1 MLTGFRKRQCPDFGG
16 RTPLFWIA
24 NSVYSTEASSLLRWI
39 KLTAPDQVKLAIE
52 GNPTC
57 AKSRF

>member
-1 MLTGFRKRQCPDFGG
+1 MLTGFRKGQCPDFGS

-24 NSVYSTEASSLLRWI
+24 NSVYSTEANSLLRWI
-39 KLTAPDQVKLAIE
+39 KLTAPDQVKHVIE
-52 GNPTC
+52 GNSTC